1 MQSVSMTTL
10 VNNHSDLGWLCAYC
24 TEEKRQKIQCSTRGR
39 EQILIW
45 IKRVTLPF
53 FVSCYLNCSLD
64 LFGFEN
70 IPGGTHQN
78 VQLSESSSNHC
89 VLKLTH
95 LWSFKVLTV
104 KYLSISKMAIRSS
117 RMTYSNDFWDPL
129 TCPPAS
135 PAVWHFCILL
145 NYPDSYW
152 TDALKW

>member
-104 KYLSISKMAIRSS
+104 KYLSISKMAIRSW
-117 RMTYSNDFWDPL
+117 RILMTFG
-129 TCPPAS
+129 
-135 PAVWHFCILL
+135 ILWL
-145 NYPDSYW
+145 VLQRHQQFDIFAFYW
-152 TDALKW
+152 TILTVTGQMP